1 MKEPYIP
8 KPMSRPEMLVKATA
22 GRDIIF
28 MSTSGWLTLTSMRI
42 QTRATTAATANRPR
56 VRLEVQP
63 QWLPWLTA
71 ISRAESQPARVS
83 APSGSAPPSLS
94 TTGSL
99 GTRIAT
105 SATAM
110 MPKARPIQKIDL

>member
-1 MKEPYIP
+1 MP
-8 KPMSRPEMLVKATA
+8 KPMSRPAMLVKATA

-28 MSTSGWLTLTSMRI
+28 MSTRGCATLVSMRP

-56 VRLEVQP
+56 VLVEVQP

-71 ISRAESQPARVS
+71 TSSAESQPARVS

-94 TTGSL
+94 VTGSD
-99 GTRIAT
+99 GTRNAT
-105 SATAM
+105 RATAIR
-110 MPKARPIQKIDL
+110 PKTRPIQKIDL